1 MKIDLVNS
9 KNLPKA
15 PGVYLFL
22 GEKSSTGKDVKDGR
36 KILYIGKATSLRD
49 RVKSY
54 FSSDL
59 IKTRGASIV
68 DMVFKSEDIEWQ
80 ETDTVLEALILEADQ
95 IKRYQPYYNV
105 KEKDDKSFLC
115 VGITKEDFPQ
125 VLTIRKRDI
134 DFKQKTAKI
143 ARGKQTVKLQK
154 VYGPF
159 TSGGSLKEAMKMI
172 RRIFPY
178 RDSLSSKK
186 DNYEFYRQLELTPD
200 TSNADK
206 KNEYSKTIKNIKLFF
221 EGKKKQIIRSLEA
234 EMKSRAKKHEFEKA
248 GEIKRQLFALTHIN
262 DIALIKRDDEMEMMG
277 VRPYRI
283 EAYDIA
289 HMSGQSMVGV
299 MVVVRNQTA
308 HRAGYRMFK
317 IKSLSGANDPA
328 ALREVLTRRLKH
340 KEWDF
345 PDLIAV
351 DGNEIQKRVAEEV
364 LHEYNL
370 PISVVAVVKDSRHK
384 ARAII
389 GDENIVKA
397 RKTSILIANE
407 EAHRFAIAFHKKTR
421 GKTFLS

>member
-1 MKIDLVNS
+1 MKIANAS
-9 KNLPKA
+9 AKNLPQV

-22 GEKSSTGKDVKDGR
+22 GEQSTTGKDVKHGR

-54 FSSDL
+54 FAADL

-68 DMVFKSEDIEWQ
+68 DMVFKAEDLIWQ
-80 ETDTVLEALILEADQ
+80 ETDTVLEALIVEAEL
-95 IKRYQPYYNV
+95 IKKHQPYYNV

-134 DFKQKTAKI
+134 DFKKLTAKNY
-143 ARGKQTVKLQK
+143 KLK
-154 VYGPF
+154 AVFGPF
-159 TSGGSLKEAMKMI
+159 TSGGSLKEAMKII

-186 DNYEFYRQLELTPD
+186 DNYEFYRQLNLTPD
-200 TSNADK
+200 TSNIEK
-206 KNEYSKTIKNIKLFF
+206 KLEYSKTIRNIKLFF
-221 EGKKKQIIRSLEA
+221 EGKKKQIIRSLEV
-234 EMKSRAKKHEFEKA
+234 EMKSCAKKHEFEKA

-262 DIALIKRDDEMEMMG
+262 DIALIKRDDMEIVG

-289 HMSGQSMVGV
+289 HMSGKNMVGV

-308 HRAGYRMFK
+308 HKAGYRMFK
-317 IKSLSGANDPA
+317 VKSVSEANDPA

-340 KEWDF
+340 SEWDF

-364 LHEYNL
+364 LKEYNL
-370 PISVVAVVKDSRHK
+370 PISVVAVVKDARHK

-397 RKTSILIANE
+397 RKTAILIAND

-421 GKTFLS
+421 GKAFLT